1 MSVDSEAALRLAV
14 DRDLDRKLRVT
25 SGSRFFWVYSLSLW
39 DPDAFWKCASGASA
53 FAIVWLILERSVP
66 GASASAPL
74 AATASFECFLL
85 GLVIM
90 WVYQLGPW
98 LHPTNLIVILTFI
111 FRLYR
116 KNKTLDDLSPLE
128 IYRLFPAD
136 DEPGSSSPGEVAL
149 WRLFTRIRRSPVLGP
164 LTLGASFSA
173 LLVALLLIA
182 S

>member
-1 MSVDSEAALRLAV
+1 LPVDREVALRLAV
-14 DRDLDRKLRVT
+14 DRDLDRKLRAT

-85 GLVIM
+85 GLAVM
-90 WVYQLGPW
+90 WTYQLGPW

-128 IYRLFPAD
+128 INRLFPV
-136 DEPGSSSPGEVAL
+136 DEGPGSSSDGRAKL
-149 WRLFTRIRRSPVLGP
+149 WRLFDRIRLSPVLGP
-164 LTLGASFSA
+164 LSLGASFAA
-173 LLVALLLIA
+173 LLVALLLVA